1 MRALKRGSEMGDAAY
16 SDMDLLLYSR
26 LMSQRTRRLEK
37 EGRG

>member
-16 SDMDLLLYSR
+16 SDQDMLLYTR
-26 LMSQRTRRLEK
+26 LMSQRKARLEK